1 MEGTLGLSSGRLEA
15 LMDSHQGK
23 QLSERRQ
30 VPLERASTRVELQS
44 QTSSYV
50 RLLYFEEQAN
60 PVEGTP
66 PGGIPWGTRAV

>member
-1 MEGTLGLSSGRLEA
+1 MEGTLGLPSGRLEA

-23 QLSERRQ
+23 QLSERRR
-30 VPLERASTRVELQS
+30 VPLERASTKVELQS

-50 RLLYFEEQAN
+50 RLSYFEEQAN